1 MSHQILKRIFA
12 SSEFTDYFQSFQ
24 AIKISANPDHISLF
38 WPYFGTN
45 LRILNLS
52 QNSLRSVS
60 FLKEIS
66 TDSLE
71 FINLSTN
78 KLTNISDLLA
88 IPKLIEMHLKN
99 NLIDHV
105 SSDKVIAEE
114 YL

>member
-38 WPYFGTN
+38 WPYFGAN

-71 FINLSTN
+71 FINLGTN